1 MDGVGVVLE
10 VSMNW
15 NPSYSYSSLP
25 DGYSYENIPSHW
37 KTMLQK
43 VEPPEKGIP
52 EFKDVHVS
60 RLKVSGA
67 KRALSVS
74 GTKESIVK
82 AFRLKDVEIEAGSA
96 GKVSFA
102 EGWELENVS
111 IKSGDGKKLSIE
123 NCSDMKL

>member
-1 MDGVGVVLE
+1 L
-10 VSMNW
+10 
-15 NPSYSYSSLP
+15 
-25 DGYSYENIPSHW
+25 
-37 KTMLQK
+37 LQK

-52 EFKDVHVS
+52 EFKNVHIS
-60 RLKVSGA
+60 RIKVSAA

-96 GKVSFA
+96 GKISFA
-102 EGWELENVS
+102 EGWEFDNVS
-111 IKSGDGKKLSIE
+111 IKASDNKELNVR